1 MPDHT
6 YRVQPGEVLLNKF
19 EVIRPLGHGHFGE
32 VHHVIN
38 LPVGHPAALK
48 IIEVTDPTMHR
59 AVVEAQAQ
67 NLCSHD
73 HVVKIHGADVID
85 GFVLI
90 EMEFI
95 EGGSLGD
102 RLMQGFVPLSD
113 GVQAVKEVL
122 FALEHAHSRGIV
134 HRDVKPANIML
145 AQNKAKLS
153 DFGTIIQPQTGVRV
167 TDLFYQFHAAPEA
180 VNSGEFSPQGDVFA
194 AGLTLLR
201 VANNMPGWGTVIDDA
216 GTWET
221 DLRNGT
227 MARRIGFKPYLP
239 KALKTILRKACD
251 PDPTRRYASAAL
263 FREALERLGMARR
276 WVRVSDNEWT
286 CESTGR
292 IESVRYVNGRHPAVE
307 FFSGSRR
314 QLDLCGTFG
323 TEREAREHMDRV
335 IAETTMGRP
344 APSRRPRSNRNGTRE
359 AGVSVATA
367 DDLP

>member
-6 YRVQPGEVLLNKF
+6 YSVQPGEVLLNKF

-32 VHHVIN
+32 VHHVFN
-38 LPVGHPAALK
+38 RPVGRPAALK
-48 IIEVTDPTMHR
+48 IIGVKDPTKHR

-73 HVVKIHGADVID
+73 HVVKVHGADVIN

-102 RLMQGFVPLSD
+102 RLMQGFVPLID

-153 DFGTIIQPQTGVRV
+153 DFGTIIQPHTGVRV

-180 VNSGEFSPQGDVFA
+180 VNSGEFSPVGDVFA

-216 GTWET
+216 GAWET

-239 KALKTILRKACD
+239 RALKTILRKACD
-251 PDPTRRYASAAL
+251 PDPTRRFASAAK
-263 FREALERLGMARR
+263 FREALERLRLSRR
-276 WVRVSDNEWT
+276 WVRISDDEWT
-286 CESTGR
+286 CESSGR
-292 IESVRYVNGRHPAVE
+292 VESVRYVAGRRPAIE
-307 FFSGSRR
+307 FVSGSRR
-314 QLDLCGTFG
+314 QRDLCGTFG

-335 IAETTMGRP
+335 IAETTIDRP
-344 APSRRPRSNRNGTRE
+344 APARRHGAPHQRVPEACPGTS
-359 AGVSVATA
+359 AA
-367 DDLP
+367 DNPS